1 MFTHLRKAE
10 YLTGTGAIMLFAST
24 FFPWFEIPGS
34 ERLDIAP
41 EAKLLGET
49 SIGFELNV
57 WDLSV
62 ARWLVYLAI
71 LSAAWMIVAAL
82 FADSARW
89 SVILGTPTLL
99 FGICAAVGLVFR
111 LINPPAGAGVT
122 TAFYV
127 AVAGGL
133 LLLAGAMWA
142 VRDDSTPPAFDNAP
156 EPEAVHLDSAP

>member
-1 MFTHLRKAE
+1 MLSRLRKAE
-10 YLTGTGAIMLFAST
+10 LLTAVGTIMLFAST

-62 ARWLVYLAI
+62 ARWFVYLAI

-82 FADSARW
+82 FADTARW
-89 SVILGTPTLL
+89 SVILSTPSLL
-99 FGICAAVGLVFR
+99 FGIAAAAGLVLR
-111 LINPPAGAGVT
+111 LVNPPAGSDVT
-122 TAFYV
+122 TAYYV
-127 AVAGGL
+127 SVAGGL
-133 LLLAGAMWA
+133 LLLAGAMWS